1 MMAYERLTNKGA
13 GMVLKRA
20 MQPTEMAVAL
30 QRAEDTVEVLL
41 QEITSLK
48 RKINEKDNTW
58 CSMRWQIILF

>member
-1 MMAYERLTNKGA
+1 MAYERLTNKGA

-48 RKINEKDNTW
+48 RKINEKDNT
-58 CSMRWQIILF
+58 